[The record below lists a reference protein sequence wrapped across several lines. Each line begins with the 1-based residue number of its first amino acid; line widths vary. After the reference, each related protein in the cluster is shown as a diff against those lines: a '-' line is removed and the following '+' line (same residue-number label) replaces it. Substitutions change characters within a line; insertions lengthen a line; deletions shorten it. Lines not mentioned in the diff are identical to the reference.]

1 MSEIRLQK
9 ATVRGREIFYREA
22 GDPASPTILLLH
34 GLPGS
39 SQEYANLIPAL
50 ADQFHLVAPD
60 YIGFGRSE
68 APPPGVF
75 RYTFE
80 AITDHVEALCEALK
94 LETYQLYMHD
104 CGGPVGFRLF
114 GRDPTKVTAFI
125 IQNANA
131 YEAGVSAACSRA
143 FTPLWAQ
150 RTGETE
156 IAATAF
162 MDQIA
167 AAVGDRPGASREPLP
182 AALVELLE
190 DYRTNV
196 ELYPRWQAAFR
207 THTPPTLIIWGRH
220 DPVFIPPGAR
230 AYLDDLP
237 RAKLVWLDAGHAVL
251 DRNWAQVAAEI
262 RAAFLP
268 RRPSAAAAQIARQRA
283 ANLQLNLAA
292 S

>member
-1 MSEIRLQK
+1 MSEVRLQS
-9 ATVRGREIFYREA
+9 ATVRGRKIVYREA
-22 GDPASPTILLLH
+22 GEPASPTILMLH

-39 SQEYANLIPAL
+39 SQEYDKLIPAL
-50 ADQFHLVAPD
+50 ADHFHLVAPD

-68 APPPGVF
+68 APSPEIF

-80 AITDHVEALCEALK
+80 AITDHVEGLCEILGLDA
-94 LETYQLYMHD
+94 YRLYMHD

-114 GRDPTKVTAFI
+114 SRDPSKISGFI

-143 FTPLWAQ
+143 FAPLWTRRTAQ
-150 RTGETE
+150 TE
-156 IAATAF
+156 DAATAF
-162 MDQIA
+162 LDQIA
-167 AAVGDRPGASREPLP
+167 APAERPDSERETSP
-182 AALVELLE
+182 AALIELLE

-207 THTPPTLIIWGRH
+207 THRPPTLIIWGRH

-237 RAKLVWLDAGHAVL
+237 RAKLVWLDAGHVVL
-251 DRNWAQVAAEI
+251 ERNWTQVAAEI
-262 RAAFLP
+262 RAAFIP
-268 RRPSAAAAQIARQRA
+268 RRPAAGAAQIARLRA
-283 ANLQLNLAA
+283 ANLQLDLAA